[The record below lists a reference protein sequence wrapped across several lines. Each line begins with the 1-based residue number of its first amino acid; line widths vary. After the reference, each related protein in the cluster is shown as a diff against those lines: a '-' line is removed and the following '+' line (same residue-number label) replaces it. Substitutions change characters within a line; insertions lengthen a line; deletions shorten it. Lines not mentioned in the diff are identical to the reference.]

1 MKHCILPSLRG
12 FKKPHTAPKRFANM
26 LAKLLGRTRWKFLP
40 TIFAG
45 HVGPFPCR
53 GVSPHVAW
61 SVKHSRL
68 QQYIYIYV
76 HVYLESISMHIYIY
90 IYIDY
95 IYNYIYILY
104 FIYIYILY
112 IYVHTHIYIYMYIIR
127 TDFCVKSRP

>member
-53 GVSPHVAW
+53 GGSPHVAW

-68 QQYIYIYV
+68 QQYIYICPC
-76 HVYLESISMHIYIY
+76 ISRIYIY
-90 IYIDY
+90 AYL
-95 IYNYIYILY
+95 YIYILI
-104 FIYIYILY
+104 IYIIIYIFYILY
-112 IYVHTHIYIYMYIIR
+112 IYIYSIYTYTRTYIYMYIIR